1 MPVSRFAL
9 LLVVASCAMLSA
21 ATPST
26 ASSGGLKV
34 MVTGN
39 CDNYRDDLASAIQ
52 TQPGVASAT
61 AFDTSAATPTAADLA
76 AEDLV
81 VDLGDSCGGYVD
93 AATYGDRLANYV
105 DRGGVVLQA
114 AYDNWDEP
122 GTSPA
127 GRFAAG
133 GYPPLSLGPNGNT
146 PTTLGQILK
155 PNSPIVQGLGT
166 FSTGHNT
173 TTPLAAGA
181 TLLAKWADG
190 RNAIAVKGR
199 VVATSASGNDA
210 AALPD
215 LARLAR
221 NTAKY
226 FNAVPSTKI
235 TDTRIDTGRG
245 TARFRFKAIGVSLGF
260 VCELKK
266 SGARPIFSLC
276 RLHASYAQLKP
287 GLYLFEV
294 VAVGPGGA
302 DPTPARRRFR
312 IIS

>member
-1 MPVSRFAL
+1 MPFSRFTL
-9 LLVVASCAMLSA
+9 LLVVASCALLGA
-21 ATPST
+21 AAPST
-26 ASSGGLKV
+26 ASSAGLNV

-39 CDNYRDDLASAIQ
+39 CSPGADLASAIQ
-52 TQPGVASAT
+52 AQPGIASVT
-61 AFDTSAATPTAADLA
+61 TFDTGASTPTAADLA

-81 VDLGDSCGGYVD
+81 VDLGHTCNGYLD
-93 AATYGDRLANYV
+93 PATYGDRLANYV
-105 DRGGVVLQA
+105 DHGGTVLQA
-114 AYDNWDEP
+114 AYDNWDDP
-122 GTSPA
+122 TSHPT
-127 GRFAAG
+127 GRFASG
-133 GYPPLSLGPNGNT
+133 GYAPLSLGPAGNIS
-146 PTTLGQILK
+146 TTLGQILK

-166 FSTGHNT
+166 FSTGDNT
-173 TTPLAAGA
+173 TTPLAPGA

-199 VVATSASGNDA
+199 VVATSASAHDIA
-210 AALPD
+210 TLPD

-266 SGARPIFSLC
+266 SGAKPIFSLC
-276 RLHASYAQLKP
+276 LLHASYSQLKP